1 MTAEEKSKSAVTVG
15 LIKSSLPQS
24 EK

>member
-15 LIKSSLPQS
+15 LTKSSLPQS